1 MNKVPHKHAALIKAW
16 ADGATIEVLLPSSNE
31 IWTVVERPGWYDGAH
46 YRIKP
51 EPKPDVV
58 TNTLVKFHDSWKRME
73 AWLTWHGDRIPSGYA
88 HNLDNKELHHL
99 RFTFDGETDKL
110 KSVELLES

>member
-1 MNKVPHKHAALIKAW
+1 MNKVPHKHAALIKMW
-16 ADGATIEVLLPSSNE
+16 ADGAIIEARDLSGWIEVPNPVWNE
-31 IWTVVERPGWYDGAH
+31 WVE
-46 YRIKP
+46 YRLKP

-73 AWLTWHGDRIPSGYA
+73 AWLTWHGDSLPTGYA
-88 HNLDNKELHHL
+88 HNLYNKRLHHL

-110 KSVELLES
+110 KSVELINDTN